1 MPDFCPDE
9 RVKVATNV
17 GSLAQLCFRGGGT
30 LQTKHTGL
38 CGEHLQWMDH
48 TEVAT
53 APGSMHLPSPSC
65 SGSWGHREDTV
76 PGGLCISLGELVSG
90 YDTAG
95 RYEPSR
101 TPGRRGERLAACPM
115 LGGKYGPW
123 GCSGHL
129 PFASGC
135 PAPVSLPSG
144 RATNCSCPLLF
155 VRV

>member
-101 TPGRRGERLAACPM
+101 TQEDVVSGWQPAQCLVGSMVPGAAVAICLSPLAVLHLSLCLQGEPQTAA
-115 LGGKYGPW
+115 
-123 GCSGHL
+123 
-129 PFASGC
+129 
-135 PAPVSLPSG
+135 
-144 RATNCSCPLLF
+144 LLCYL
-155 VRV
+155 